1 MRQVKRLAYLASALA
16 MLAVAQPAAAEDV
29 NMGFMVGY
37 TGDMGPWAP
46 ALDNA
51 AKLAVEEINAAGGVL
66 GKPVKLF
73 SEDNESTVE
82 GGVRGARKLVSV
94 NKVSAII
101 GPESD
106 VIMAL
111 KDFAKDNAVP
121 IISTSAGTSALDK
134 IGGTG
139 RFLYRTNA
147 SDSFIGVAAA
157 KLMLETLGHKEVAI
171 LVENVEGTQSTADAF
186 IKNYEKFGGKIT
198 KKIVLSPGQA
208 TYHSELADL
217 AASKPKVVVLAAGQ
231 ITGVNIVKQAYQRG
245 YEWPWYA
252 TVELQN
258 PDFVASAGAEVVKG
272 TVSAVPGQRDDD
284 PSWMRFSERYKAKYG
299 EAPQTGF
306 YQAETYDAIIL
317 AALAME
323 AAKSAAGKDIDA
335 QLTAVAAAP
344 GEKVSTY
351 EEGVKLLREGKDI
364 DYNGASG
371 TVDFNEF
378 GNVGVPAIRLVKVN
392 DKGEWETVQVV
403 DSRDFPAN

>member
-1 MRQVKRLAYLASALA
+1 MRAINRMFCLASMLA
-16 MLAVAQPAAAEDV
+16 MMAAAHPAAAEDV
-29 NMGFMVGY
+29 NLGFMVGY

-66 GKPVKLF
+66 GNPIKLW

-94 NKVSAII
+94 NKVNAII

-111 KDFAKDNAVP
+111 KEFAKDNGIP
-121 IISTSAGTSALDK
+121 IISTSAGTSALDR
-134 IGGTG
+134 IGGAG

-157 KLMLETLGHKEVAI
+157 KLMLEALGHKEVAI

-186 IKNYEKFGGKIT
+186 IRNYEKFGGKIS

-217 AASKPKVVVLAAGQ
+217 AGTKPKIVVLAAGQ
-231 ITGVNIVKQAYQRG
+231 ITGVNVVKQAYQRG
-245 YEWPWYA
+245 YEWDWYA

-284 PSWMRFSERYKAKYG
+284 PSWLRFSERYKAKYG

-306 YQAETYDAIIL
+306 YQAETYDAIVL
-317 AALAME
+317 TALAME
-323 AAKSAAGKDIDA
+323 AAKSTAGKDID
-335 QLTAVAAAP
+335 QHLTAVAAAP
-344 GEKVSTY
+344 GEKVSTF

-364 DYNGASG
+364 DYSGASG